1 MPVYSAIDLSQLPE
15 PSVVETLDY
24 EQIVA
29 QMLAD
34 LQARDPVFTALVES
48 DPAFKVLEVAAYREL
63 LLRRRVNDA
72 ALDVM
77 LAYAQGSDLDQIG
90 ANYNVARLVLDPGD
104 PAAVPPVEPT
114 YESDED
120 FRRRIQLSFEGYTTA
135 GSAASYLFHGLSAD
149 ADVKDVQ
156 PVSPTPGVV
165 VVYVL
170 SRSGDG
176 TASPELIATV
186 DAALNAERIRPMTD
200 QVTVQSASIV
210 DYVITAELVI
220 LPGPDASV
228 VRQAALDAVTA
239 YAENQRELAYDI
251 TLSGLYHAL
260 HQSGVQNV
268 VLAAPTANIVIGE
281 GEASNCTAITVTVSG
296 ATDV

>member
-34 LQARDPVFTALVES
+34 LQARDPVFTALLES
-48 DPAFKVLEVAAYREL
+48 DPAYKVLEVAAYREL

-72 ALDVM
+72 AMAIM
-77 LAYAQGSDLDQIG
+77 LAYAKGADLDQIG
-90 ANYNVARLVLDPGD
+90 ANYNVARLVLDAGD
-104 PAAVPPVEPT
+104 PAATPPVPPT
-114 YESDED
+114 YESDD
-120 FRRRIQLSFEGYTTA
+120 DYRRRIQLSFEGYTTA
-135 GSAASYLFHGLSAD
+135 GSTASYIFHGLSAD

-156 PVSPTPGVV
+156 PISPTPGVV

-170 SRSGDG
+170 SRTGDG
-176 TASPELIATV
+176 TASSELIATV
-186 DAALNAERIRPMTD
+186 NAALNGERIRPMTD

-210 DYVITAELVI
+210 DYAITAELVI
-220 LPGPDASV
+220 FPGPDSSV
-228 VRQAALDAVTA
+228 VRQAALDTITA
-239 YAENQRELAYDI
+239 YAETQRRIGYDI
-251 TLSGLYHAL
+251 TLSGIYHAL

-268 VLAAPTANIVIGE
+268 VLASPTADIVIGD
-281 GEASNCTAITVTVSG
+281 GEASYCTAITITVAG